1 MRKSSE
7 LTLTNTSDYTTREK
21 RQLWRRWADRKP
33 KRTRVAE
40 FPKPESSSSY
50 WPRIVLEQRSY
61 FHHWRVRNRRTAVEA
76 EGETS
81 GPSTPRLLRR
91 PMMGYAVCLFL
102 SCRLHRSG
110 GDRC

>member
-1 MRKSSE
+1 MRKTSE
-7 LTLTNTSDYTTREK
+7 LTLTNTSDYTTRER

-33 KRTRVAE
+33 KRTRVAD
-40 FPKPESSSSY
+40 FPKTESPLSY
-50 WPRIVLEQRSY
+50 LTRIVAQPRSY
-61 FHHWRVRNRRTAVEA
+61 FHRWRVRNQRTAVEA

-102 SCRLHRSG
+102 S
-110 GDRC
+110 

>member
-7 LTLTNTSDYTTREK
+7 LALTNTSDYTTREK
-21 RQLWRRWADRKP
+21 RPLSRRWADRKP

-40 FPKPESSSSY
+40 CPKPDSALSY
-50 WPRIVLEQRSY
+50 WTPRGFEDLSD
-61 FHHWRVRNRRTAVEA
+61 FHRWRVRNQRAAA

-81 GPSTPRLLRR
+81 GRSTPRLLRR
-91 PMMGYAVCLFL
+91 PMTGYAVCLFL